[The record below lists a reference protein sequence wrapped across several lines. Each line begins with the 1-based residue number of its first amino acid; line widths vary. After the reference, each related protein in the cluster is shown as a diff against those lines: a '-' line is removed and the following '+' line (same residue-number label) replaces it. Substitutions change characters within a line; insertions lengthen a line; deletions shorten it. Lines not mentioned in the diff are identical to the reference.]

1 MAKKKIVVI
10 GAGFAGL
17 SATRKLSSK
26 LKNDAEITLIDKHSY
41 QTMMTQLH
49 EVAAGRV
56 PFTNAQYDLQRLL
69 GKRKNVSLITDSV
82 VKLDKEGKKV
92 ITEHGVYEYDYV
104 IVAIGGEPNDFGVP
118 GVKDFGFTLWS
129 LEDAMKIKRQL
140 ERMVQL
146 ASVERDDA
154 KRKAMLTFNVAGSGF
169 TGIEMV
175 GELIDWRK
183 KVATDWKINPEEIT
197 LNVVEMM
204 PTILNTLDRKQAD
217 KALAYLQKKNVNVLV
232 NHGITAV
239 AKDHIVVNV
248 GGRDEE
254 KVQKEIPSYTLIWTT
269 GVQGNTQAVP
279 YELTETER
287 GHRLLA
293 NDYME
298 AVGFEGKGIYVAGD
312 VSGNMDA
319 KTGRPQP
326 QIVEAAEQTGHVAAD
341 NIIAEIKGGEKEK
354 FVGKYQGTMVSVGSQ
369 WGVAMIGKTRL
380 TGFWAMLMK
389 NFIYILYTLQI
400 NSAYYLF
407 TYLKNEFF
415 HTEDNRNFMRGHISR
430 RGNVLWL
437 LPLRLFY
444 GLIWLLDAVPK
455 VFGSTAAG
463 GSSWMGNTVKI
474 STFMKYSGGWLE
486 APAVKTAAKAAG
498 TVASKASDAAAG
510 ATGAAASSSS
520 VVSSSSSVA
529 DAAAGA
535 TGAASSVSSV
545 ATSASSSVAHAAP
558 QHVGFWDSIFR
569 TTTDANGIK
578 HVWGLT
584 YEYGTM
590 PKTTTGGVPTWMQP
604 MMKLIVPNYETAL
617 WLQRIMSIV
626 ELLLAL
632 AILGGAFTFI
642 ASAATAGLTVMF
654 ASTGMLTW
662 VSLWYIPV
670 AIALMAG
677 AGRAFGIDKWL
688 QPWLQKILGQIW
700 YGKSRS
706 IYKGR

>member
-10 GAGFAGL
+10 GAGFAGIA
-17 SATRKLSSK
+17 ATRKLSSK
-26 LKNDAEITLIDKHSY
+26 LKGDAEITLIDRHSY

-49 EVAAGRV
+49 EVAAGRT
-56 PFTNAQYDLQRLL
+56 PFTNAQYDLQKLL
-69 GKRKNVSLITDSV
+69 GKRKNVSLVTDSV
-82 VKLDKEGKKV
+82 VKLDKENKKV
-92 ITEHGVYEYDYV
+92 IAEHGTYDYDYA

-118 GVKDFGFTLWS
+118 GVKEFGFTLWS

-183 KVATDWKINPEEIT
+183 KVARDWKLAESEIT

-217 KALAYLQKKNVNVLV
+217 KALAYLKKKHVNVLL
-232 NHGITAV
+232 NHGITA
-239 AKDHIVVNV
+239 AAEDHIKVSV
-248 GGRDEE
+248 GARGEE
-254 KVQKEIPSYTLIWTT
+254 HVDKEIPSYTLIWTT
-269 GVQGNTQAVP
+269 GVQGNTQAQP
-279 YELTETER
+279 YGLTETER

-298 AVGFEGKGIYVAGD
+298 AVGYEGKGLYVAGD
-312 VSGNMDA
+312 VSGHMDPA
-319 KTGRPQP
+319 TGRPQP
-326 QIVEAAEQTGHVAAD
+326 QIVEAAEQTGHTAAD
-341 NIIAEIKGGEKEK
+341 NILADIKGGQKTK

-369 WGVAMIGKTRL
+369 WGVAMVGKMRL

-389 NFIYILYTLQI
+389 NFIYVLYTLQLR
-400 NSAYYLF
+400 SAYYCF
-407 TYLKNEFF
+407 TYLKNEIF
-415 HTEDNRNFMRGHISR
+415 HTEDERNFMRGHTSR

-455 VFGSTAAG
+455 VFGNKEQ
-463 GSSWMGNTVKI
+463 SWMGSDVKI
-474 STFMKYSGGWLE
+474 STFLKSSGGWLTK
-486 APAVKTAAKAAG
+486 PVAKAA
-498 TVASKASDAAAG
+498 DAASG
-510 ATGAAASSSS
+510 ATGAASSASST
-520 VVSSSSSVA
+520 VSKAA

-535 TGAASSVSSV
+535 TGAASGSGST
-545 ATSASSSVAHAAP
+545 AAAHATQA
-558 QHVGFWDSIFR
+558 HVGFWDSIFR

-590 PKTTTGGVPTWMQP
+590 PKTTTAGVPHWMQP
-604 MMKLIVPNYETAL
+604 MMKLIVPNYEVAL

-632 AILGGAFTFI
+632 AILAGAFTFI

-654 ASTGMLTW
+654 ATTGMLTW

-677 AGRAFGIDKWL
+677 AGRAFGLDKWI
-688 QPWLQKILGQIW
+688 QPWLQKILGQLW
-700 YGKSRS
+700 YGKSHS

>member
-56 PFTNAQYDLQRLL
+56 PFTNAQYDLQKLL
-69 GKRKNVSLITDSV
+69 GRRKNVSLVTDSV
-82 VKLDKEGKKV
+82 VKLDKESKKV
-92 ITEHGVYEYDYV
+92 ITENGTYDYDYV
-104 IVAIGGEPNDFGVP
+104 VVAIGGEPNDFGVP
-118 GVKDFGFTLWS
+118 GVKEFGFTLWS

-146 ASVERDDA
+146 ASVERNDA

-169 TGIEMV
+169 TGIEMA

-183 KVATDWKINPEEIT
+183 KVARDWKLNPEEIT

-217 KALAYLQKKNVNVLV
+217 KALAYLKKQKVNVLV

-239 AKDHIVVNV
+239 ASDHIVVNV

-269 GVQGNTQAVP
+269 GVQGNTQAQP

-298 AVGFEGKGIYVAGD
+298 AIGFEGKGIYVAGD
-312 VSGNMDA
+312 VSGNMDP
-319 KTGRPQP
+319 KSGRPQP

-341 NIIAEIKGGEKEK
+341 NIIADIKGGEKEK
-354 FVGKYQGTMVSVGSQ
+354 FVGKYQGTMVSVGSK
-369 WGVAMIGKTRL
+369 WGVAMVGKTRL

-389 NFIYILYTLQI
+389 NFIYVLYTLQI
-400 NSAYYLF
+400 RSAYYLF

-415 HTEDNRNFMRGHISR
+415 HTEDERNFMRGHISR
-430 RGNVLWL
+430 RGNVLWA

-444 GLIWLLDAVPK
+444 GLIWLFDALPK
-455 VFGSTAAG
+455 VFGGANIG
-463 GSSWMGNTVKI
+463 GIFGKSSQSWMGGQLKI
-474 STFMKYSGGWLE
+474 STFLISNPKNSGWLTDFY
-486 APAVKTAAKAAG
+486 AQAHP
-498 TVASKASDAAAG
+498 S
-510 ATGAAASSSS
+510 TGAS
-520 VVSSSSSVA
+520 
-529 DAAAGA
+529 
-535 TGAASSVSSV
+535 T
-545 ATSASSSVAHAAP
+545 HAAVAKVTG
-558 QHVGFWDSIFR
+558 HFAFN
-569 TTTDANGIK
+569 AFNG
-578 HVWGLT
+578 LS
-584 YEYGTM
+584 YDYGTT
-590 PKTTTGGVPTWMQP
+590 PNPITNGVPHWMQA
-604 MMKLIVPNYETAL
+604 MMKIFMPNTQSGFDTAL
-617 WLQRIMSIV
+617 FLQKTMSIV

-632 AILGGAFTFI
+632 AILSGTFTWI
-642 ASAATAGLTVMF
+642 ASAATAGLTLMF

-662 VSLWYIPV
+662 VGVWYIPV
-670 AIALMAG
+670 AIALMIG
-677 AGRAFGIDKWL
+677 AGRAFGLDKWL
-688 QPWLQKILGQIW
+688 QPWLQKVLGQIW

-706 IYKGR
+706 LYNGR